1 MPIAAYGDR
10 HSGDYSMLT
19 PHLDDKFMS
28 VKNNAI
34 GFGKKLT
41 NELIKTGFM
50 DGSDASSKDF
60 QMVYSL
66 AMSKYIWGDL
76 VPDIL

>member
-41 NELIKTGFM
+41 
-50 DGSDASSKDF
+50 KDF